1 MLRRADDGVLT
12 YFSRLRLM
20 LNSPLRSLRARFA
33 IVVASVVLVLSCIF
47 GAAIG
52 ESSISRLEEWTGL
65 QLGEAAFSMVDR
77 LDRDMS
83 ERSQELAVL
92 SELQALRNPENVGE
106 ARALLNDLS
115 DHFPSYSWIG
125 LTNASGKVVAS
136 TDGLLEGVDISARP
150 VFTNG
155 LETTFIGDVHEA
167 VLLAQLLPNLSG
179 EAMKFVDISM
189 PVRDAAGALVGV
201 LATHLSWEWADE
213 VGRSLFEPLQKRL
226 PGLEFLVVSKDRTV
240 LLGPGEMIGK
250 PIGIRLE
257 DRPVQNWSVVHWPDG
272 TQYLTGFAESL
283 GFEDY
288 PGLGWTVIAR
298 QPVKLAFAEARQ
310 LRNEIFAWGAL
321 LSLAFAAIGWF
332 AAGMI
337 TRPLKEIVDAAAR
350 ISEGADVRIP
360 LLTSTREVEALSV
373 AIRHLVDS
381 LTRKRSQLAVV
392 EGIAYRDTVTGLPN
406 RAALQKYVETVHTAD
421 ELQCSFGVLCLDLDG
436 FKPINDRFGHAAG
449 DALLHEVG
457 LRLSASIRDGDI
469 AVRHGGDEFV
479 LLLRLR
485 KGESVRN
492 VQRAAKRIIARL
504 AEPVLLAGEKITIGG
519 SVGGALWSGGEFSEA
534 LMLADEALYQAK
546 GAGKGRANFNFAS
559 NESVH
564 QDHPQ
569 TV

>member
-1 MLRRADDGVLT
+1 
-12 YFSRLRLM
+12 
-20 LNSPLRSLRARFA
+20 
-33 IVVASVVLVLSCIF
+33 
-47 GAAIG
+47 
-52 ESSISRLEEWTGL
+52 
-65 QLGEAAFSMVDR
+65 MVDR

-83 ERSQELAVL
+83 GRSQELSVL
-92 SELQALRNPENVGE
+92 SELQALRNPDNVGE

-115 DHFPSYSWIG
+115 EHFPSYSWIG
-125 LTNASGKVVAS
+125 LTNFSGKVVAS
-136 TDGLLEGVDISARP
+136 TDRLLEGVDISARP

-167 VLLAQLLPNLSG
+167 VLLAQLLPNPSG

-189 PVRDAAGALVGV
+189 PVRDDAGALVGV

-226 PGLEFLVVSKDRTV
+226 PGLEFLVVSKDGTV
-240 LLGPGEMIGK
+240 LLGPREMIGK
-250 PIGIRLE
+250 PIGIKLE
-257 DRPVQNWSVVHWPDG
+257 DRPLQNWSVVHWPDG
-272 TQYLTGFAESL
+272 KQYLTGFAESM
-283 GFEDY
+283 GFEGY

-298 QPVKLAFAEARQ
+298 QPVNIAFAEARQ
-310 LRNEIFAWGAL
+310 LRNEIFAWGAM

-350 ISEGADVRIP
+350 ISQGADVRIP

-381 LTRKRSQLAVV
+381 LTRKRSQLAIV

-406 RAALQKYVETVHTAD
+406 RAALQKYVETVRTA
-421 ELQCSFGVLCLDLDG
+421 EERQPSFGVLCLDLDG

-449 DALLHEVG
+449 DTLLHEVG
-457 LRLSASIRDGDI
+457 VRLSASIRDGDI

-492 VQRAAKRIIARL
+492 VQRAAERIIARL
-504 AEPVLLAGEKITIGG
+504 SEPVSLADEAINIGC
-519 SVGGALWSGGEFSEA
+519 SVGGALWSGGKFSEA
-534 LMLADEALYQAK
+534 LMLADEALYRAK
-546 GAGKGRANFNFAS
+546 GAGKGRASFNLVNS
-559 NESVH
+559 DDLQQH
-564 QDHPQ
+564 HPE

>member
-1 MLRRADDGVLT
+1 M
-12 YFSRLRLM
+12 M

-83 ERSQELAVL
+83 GRSQELAVL

-240 LLGPGEMIGK
+240 LLGPREMIGK

-283 GFEDY
+283 
-288 PGLGWTVIAR
+288 
-298 QPVKLAFAEARQ
+298 
-310 LRNEIFAWGAL
+310 
-321 LSLAFAAIGWF
+321 
-332 AAGMI
+332 
-337 TRPLKEIVDAAAR
+337 
-350 ISEGADVRIP
+350 
-360 LLTSTREVEALSV
+360 
-373 AIRHLVDS
+373 
-381 LTRKRSQLAVV
+381 
-392 EGIAYRDTVTGLPN
+392 
-406 RAALQKYVETVHTAD
+406 
-421 ELQCSFGVLCLDLDG
+421 
-436 FKPINDRFGHAAG
+436 
-449 DALLHEVG
+449 
-457 LRLSASIRDGDI
+457 
-469 AVRHGGDEFV
+469 
-479 LLLRLR
+479 
-485 KGESVRN
+485 
-492 VQRAAKRIIARL
+492 
-504 AEPVLLAGEKITIGG
+504 
-519 SVGGALWSGGEFSEA
+519 
-534 LMLADEALYQAK
+534 
-546 GAGKGRANFNFAS
+546 
-559 NESVH
+559 
-564 QDHPQ
+564 
-569 TV
+569 

>member
-1 MLRRADDGVLT
+1 MLIT
-12 YFSRLRLM
+12 
-20 LNSPLRSLRARFA
+20 PLRSLRARFA
-33 IVVASVVLVLSCIF
+33 ILVASVVLVLSCIF

-83 ERSQELAVL
+83 GRSQELAVL

-125 LTNASGKVVAS
+125 LTNANGKVVAS

-189 PVRDAAGALVGV
+189 PVRDAAGTLVGV

-213 VGRSLFEPLQKRL
+213 VGRSMFEPLQKRL

-240 LLGPGEMIGK
+240 LLGPREMIGK
-250 PIGIRLE
+250 PIGIKLE
-257 DRPVQNWSVVHWPDG
+257 DHPMQNWSVVHWPDG

-288 PGLGWTVIAR
+288 PGLGWTVVAR

-406 RAALQKYVETVHTAD
+406 RAALQKYVETVRTAD
-421 ELQCSFGVLCLDLDG
+421 EQQPSFGVLCLDLDG

-485 KGESVRN
+485 PGESVRN
-492 VQRAAKRIIARL
+492 VQRAAERIIARL
-504 AEPVLLAGEKITIGG
+504 AEPISLAGEAITIGG
-519 SVGGALWSGGEFSEA
+519 SVGGALWSGGGFSEA

-546 GAGKGRANFNFAS
+546 GAGKGRASFNFSS
-559 NESVH
+559 NESV
-564 QDHPQ
+564 QQQHPE